1 MTPKQIA
8 FVISEWRGLPEPPP
22 KPDRQKPVAD
32 VLDAVMRKLGLGER
46 LKQDQVLAA
55 WRELVGD
62 FIAGHAAPQ
71 RLDKGTLYIR
81 VLESTMH
88 YELDRVWKPQILARF
103 RERFGKGIREIRF
116 QLG

>member
-1 MTPKQIA
+1 MTPAQRA

-22 KPDRQKPVAD
+22 RPDRRQPVAD
-32 VLDAVMRKLGLGER
+32 VIDTVMRKLGLGER
-46 LKQDQVLAA
+46 LRQEQVLAA

-62 FIAGHAAPQ
+62 FIATHAAPH
-71 RLDKGTLYIR
+71 RLERGTLYIR
-81 VLESTMH
+81 VLEPTMH